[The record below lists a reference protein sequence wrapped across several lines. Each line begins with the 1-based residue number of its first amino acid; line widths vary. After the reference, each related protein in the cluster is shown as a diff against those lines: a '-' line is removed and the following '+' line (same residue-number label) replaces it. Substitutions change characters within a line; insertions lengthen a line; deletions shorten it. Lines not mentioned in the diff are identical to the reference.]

1 MIENKSSDVV
11 WHSPTV
17 TRVDRERQ
25 NGHRAC
31 VIWFTGLS
39 GAGKST
45 LAHALE
51 AALFSRGM
59 RTYVFDGDNVRH
71 GLCGDLGFSPSDRR
85 ENLRRIGE
93 MAKLFADAG
102 VVGLAAFISPLREDR
117 ELVRRIVGSDNFVEV
132 FVSCPLDVC
141 ETRDVKGM
149 YRRARAGEIAEF
161 TGISAPYEA
170 PESPDLVLKTGR
182 ESIGDSVERML
193 SLILP
198 RLSPP

>member
-170 PESPDLVLKTGR
+170 PESPDLVLETGR

-198 RLSPP
+198 RLSLP